1 MEAVEEDKE
10 EEILGGLKN
19 AMGRG
24 ETLQMA
30 RLSFLNA
37 GYKPHIVDLAA
48 SRISGQGV
56 SVVEQQPVP
65 QAANI
70 PAPQAPNV
78 APQAPNVAPQA
89 INVPAANLNLY
100 AQRPPAQQGQMVRKR
115 AIPYWAIIM
124 MLIMSLGILVGAGV
138 LGLFWDKLFN

>member
-78 APQAPNVAPQA
+78 APQAPNVAP
-89 INVPAANLNLY
+89 ANLNLY

>member
-78 APQAPNVAPQA
+78 APQA
-89 INVPAANLNLY
+89 INVTAANLNLY

>member
-78 APQAPNVAPQA
+78 APQA